1 MHGAIG
7 SPGWHSPQLDAAVRS
22 LGIRYLAVNR
32 PGFGGSDP
40 SPGRTVAD
48 HAGDV
53 EELADALGVK
63 RFSVIAVSAG
73 GPFALACAWALPD
86 RVVAAAAASPLAPA
100 CGVAGSPSLR
110 YRVPGAGFR
119 VPLAGPLTYD
129 VVLRALHARSAT
141 APRNMVED
149 YEVCRRPWG
158 FEPSEVTVPVV
169 LWHGLSD
176 RLVPV
181 RHALRL
187 AAALPACATC
197 LEPRAGHFF
206 FSRRVGE
213 IIGSVLGTRR
223 IDHHTNVAGVADR
236 LPACDGTGPGILGEA
251 RTSGRVRPTPLY
263 RSAKGGVDAK
273 SRYARLSRHTPDGR
287 SSAGPLAE
295 VQPGPRRFVR

>member
-1 MHGAIG
+1 VTTAGSSETSLFCRYFVARMAPSTSTAAVRLRDGRQLTYRSIGPASGFPVLYMHGAIG

-48 HAGDV
+48 YAADV
-53 EELADALGVK
+53 EQLADALGVE
-63 RFSVIAVSAG
+63 RFSVIGVSAG

-100 CGVAGSPSLR
+100 CGIAGSPSLR

-158 FEPSEVTVPVV
+158 FEPSEVKVPVV

-181 RHALRL
+181 CHALRL

-213 IIGSVLGTRR
+213 IIASVLGTRR
-223 IDHHTNVAGVADR
+223 IDHHTNVAGVAADR
-236 LPACDGTGPGILGEA
+236 LPAWSTA
-251 RTSGRVRPTPLY
+251 RT
-263 RSAKGGVDAK
+263 
-273 SRYARLSRHTPDGR
+273 
-287 SSAGPLAE
+287 AE
-295 VQPGPRRFVR
+295 VNRPR